1 MEEIEEGVGMII
13 QLEEHY
19 LDREARHYML
29 TGIHP
34 DLKPWHPH
42 WTTLKLHWSM
52 SGKWVSA
59 PIYQDTQGDEPR
71 IYRIARIEKYIDRRG
86 QIKEATAYG

>member
-1 MEEIEEGVGMII
+1 MEETEGVDMII
-13 QLEEHY
+13 QLEENY
-19 LDREARHYML
+19 PDSGARHYMHA
-29 TGIHP
+29 GIHP

-59 PIYQDTQGDEPR
+59 PIYQDTQGDDPR
-71 IYRIARIEKYIDRRG
+71 VYRIARKEKRHR
-86 QIKEATAYG
+86 